1 MDSNLPFRAVET
13 GGLSPC
19 RHICR
24 GTPLGRPRTGDGE
37 TLTRFSSDGTTTER
51 YGAAHERPRGGGAR
65 RDGVV
70 TGTPTGAA
78 HRRRTPRVGADEMPQ
93 EAETIKYGMTVM
105 VLRLMVVDKTARI
118 TVNWAARRGLVS
130 D

>member
-1 MDSNLPFRAVET
+1 MPPRPAASCPAGIYVAPRRLVVVE
-13 GGLSPC
+13 
-19 RHICR
+19 H
-24 GTPLGRPRTGDGE
+24 GDGE
-37 TLTRFSSDGTTTER
+37 TLTRFSYEETITER
-51 YGAAHERPRGGGAR
+51 YGAGHERPRGGGAR

-118 TVNWAARRGLVS
+118 TVNWPARCDLVS
-130 D
+130 H